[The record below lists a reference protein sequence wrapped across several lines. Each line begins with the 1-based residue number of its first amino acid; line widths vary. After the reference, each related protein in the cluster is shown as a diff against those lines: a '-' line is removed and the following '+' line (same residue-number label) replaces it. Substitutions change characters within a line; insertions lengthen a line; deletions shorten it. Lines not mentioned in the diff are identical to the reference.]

1 MTAGEYNRGLVLK
14 WGAATDIGPVRS
26 ENEDSWLAAPPF
38 FAVADGMGGHLGG
51 ARASMTAVQTLREY
65 LSEERLGDR
74 AADLVDLSEAVEE
87 AGDRVSALAGAADAQ
102 NAPGTTLTG
111 VLALDTDEGPYWL
124 SLNIGDSRVYVVGNG
139 RISPITHDHSAVQ
152 EARDM
157 AEELGTPQIIPP
169 SNVVTKALGGGL
181 TGSVSADYTL
191 MPLCEGDYAVVCSD
205 GIHGVLTDAQMCSIV
220 TAGRGPQGV
229 ADHLVSAALSAG
241 TRDNATAVV
250 VYAASASR
258 LTSDPHAM
266 TRVIQPVRP
275 ASTRT
280 TRRTPLRKGSN

>member
-1 MTAGEYNRGLVLK
+1 MTAGEHNRGLVLQ

-51 ARASMTAVQTLREY
+51 ARASRTAVQTLCEY

-87 AGDRVSALAGAADAQ
+87 AGERVNALAGADDAQ

-124 SLNIGDSRVYVVGNG
+124 SLNIGDSRVYVVGNS

-157 AEELGTPQIIPP
+157 AEELGTPRSSRRPTSSPRPWAAGSPVP
-169 SNVVTKALGGGL
+169 SAPTTPSCPCAKATTPSYALM
-181 TGSVSADYTL
+181 VST
-191 MPLCEGDYAVVCSD
+191 ECS
-205 GIHGVLTDAQMCSIV
+205 
-220 TAGRGPQGV
+220 
-229 ADHLVSAALSAG
+229 
-241 TRDNATAVV
+241 
-250 VYAASASR
+250 
-258 LTSDPHAM
+258 
-266 TRVIQPVRP
+266 
-275 ASTRT
+275 RT
-280 TRRTPLRKGSN
+280 CRCARS